1 MVAVVIGML
10 VCSFL
15 VFFFFKQKPAYEMR
29 ISDWS
34 SDVCS
39 SDLGAERR
47 PVQGF
52 RHPGGEAVIEAM
64 YGYRGRQ
71 SLRHFTRERWPGN
84 YRQWGVP
91 ADMIVRDFMQ
101 KTARTGLETLARPG
115 DAGERRAQCGQCAQ
129 GIGKGVAGHGHQNPL
144 RAGNRFGEVGGGDRE
159 SVGWGKSGSV
169 GVEC

>member
-1 MVAVVIGML
+1 ML
-10 VCSFL
+10 I
-15 VFFFFKQKPAYEMR
+15 FFFKQKSAYEIR
-29 ISDWS
+29 ISGWS

-39 SDLGAERR
+39 SDLTGGHREHVLHRAAQLGAEHVIAGVGAERR

-101 KTARTGLETLARPG
+101 KTARTGLETLEIGRASCRARVC
-115 DAGERRAQCGQCAQ
+115 QF
-129 GIGKGVAGHGHQNPL
+129 V
-144 RAGNRFGEVGGGDRE
+144 
-159 SVGWGKSGSV
+159 
-169 GVEC
+169 